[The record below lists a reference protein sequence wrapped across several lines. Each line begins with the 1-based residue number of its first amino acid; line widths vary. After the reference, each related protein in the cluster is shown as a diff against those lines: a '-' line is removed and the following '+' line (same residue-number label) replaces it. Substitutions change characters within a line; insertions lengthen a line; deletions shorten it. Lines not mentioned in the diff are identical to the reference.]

1 MAGTDRL
8 SKVKYKIEDHML
20 IGSVY
25 DNIMLKTKYRNK
37 KLSYLYNVMVAQKHR
52 MLYYKQ
58 LRRKYLDRCVDDP
71 VWEKQPKAMN
81 QDTIWFCWLQ
91 GIENAP
97 QLVKRCLESLQ
108 KNLPDKKIIVIDS
121 SNLGEYVSMPAYIMD
136 KWAKGIIGNAHFSDM
151 LRLEL
156 LIQRGGYWIDATVLC
171 TDGHMLEL
179 IDKEPLF
186 LYSFYYFGFNPEI
199 MELNNWFI
207 KSCTNNNILCLLRKL
222 LYTYWA
228 ENDRAKDYF
237 LTQIFLTMALEYYK
251 DEYHTMP
258 IVSQVDAHILAT
270 YIAEPFDRG
279 KYELLKQ
286 STGFH
291 KLSTRFEQES
301 IQKKGC
307 FYDVVIQRGEY

>member
-8 SKVKYKIEDHML
+8 SKVKYKLQDHML

-37 KLSYLYNVMVAQKHR
+37 KLSYLYNVMMAQKHR

-58 LRRKYLDRCVDDP
+58 LRRKYLDRCVADP
-71 VWEKQPKAMN
+71 VWEKQPKVMN

-97 QLVKRCLESLQ
+97 LLVKRCLESLQ

-136 KWAKGIIGNAHFSDM
+136 KWAKGIIGHAHFSDM

-179 IDKEPLF
+179 MDKEPLF

-237 LTQIFLTMALEYYK
+237 LTQIFLTMAVEYYK
-251 DEYHTMP
+251 EEYHAMP

>member
-8 SKVKYKIEDHML
+8 SKVKYKLQDHML

-58 LRRKYLDRCVDDP
+58 LRRKYLDRCVADP

-97 QLVKRCLESLQ
+97 LLVKRCLESLQ

-156 LIQRGGYWIDATVLC
+156 LIQRGGCWIDATVLC

-237 LTQIFLTMALEYYK
+237 LTQIFLTMAVEYYK
-251 DEYHTMP
+251 EEYHTMP